1 MIVMIHTTLFKLLSG
16 STLVSDFD
24 VFYPPVSPPC
34 GAARLSY
41 LHRQQPVHLHTGG
54 LPQDGPVWILPKE
67 LTPRS
72 TGRHTV
78 QYQTPVHQRSG

>member
-1 MIVMIHTTLFKLLSG
+1 MIVMIYTTLLKLLLG

-24 VFYPPVSPPC
+24 VFYTPVSPPC

-54 LPQDGPVWILPKE
+54 CPQDGPVWILPKE

-78 QYQTPVHQRSG
+78 QYQAPVHQRSG